1 MGIDHNVNVI
11 IVKELWY
18 RRGRVVEKKLKTE
31 ISVCAFAPSCYLVGM
46 IFEEFKIIV
55 YANQ

>member
-1 MGIDHNVNVI
+1 MVQA
-11 IVKELWY
+11 WSS
-18 RRGRVVEKKLKTE
+18 GRKKLKTE
-31 ISVCAFAPSCYLVGM
+31 ISVCAFAPPYCLVGM

>member
-1 MGIDHNVNVI
+1 MGIDHNIKII

-31 ISVCAFAPSCYLVGM
+31 ISVCAFAPPYCLVGM